1 MTCHK
6 EIWTLTLT
14 NIVWSGQAT
23 FNLVLWIEKLA
34 KKLSFV
40 SINYNFSD
48 VLKFLHQDIFKN
60 VDYNMILDILRTVEN
75 KIASCLLVCQAMLR
89 LNLIGQLAITCM
101 QFSKGKF
108 KNKNQ

>member
-23 FNLVLWIEKLA
+23 FNLVLCIEKPA

-40 SINYNFSD
+40 SINYNS
-48 VLKFLHQDIFKN
+48 
-60 VDYNMILDILRTVEN
+60 Y
-75 KIASCLLVCQAMLR
+75 S
-89 LNLIGQLAITCM
+89 
-101 QFSKGKF
+101 
-108 KNKNQ
+108 